1 MEAISATVTAMTG
14 HAVLTCAVG
23 GLVLEL
29 VKSQLH
35 LLVRVFSIR
44 SQIIINL
51 ISTNQSRISPFKKFF
66 VVLIAEKYYL
76 KNIIRFRFVNLS
88 SVVVMH

>member
-1 MEAISATVTAMTG
+1 MEAISATVMAMAG

-23 GLVLEL
+23 GLVLKL

-44 SQIIINL
+44 SQITINL

-66 VVLIAEKYYL
+66 CRANGRKILFKKY
-76 KNIIRFRFVNLS
+76 N
-88 SVVVMH
+88 